1 MQSMPSLHTN
11 SSIKNLINFL
21 LLVLMWQQSIF
32 SHCWLLWEAI
42 SFSSSNL
49 WALTCVEW
57 DASNSNISFL
67 PIAGSCVA
75 TTRHLLMLWMLGN
88 VGKDL
93 IWMCVN
99 DEVLELS
106 GK

>member
-1 MQSMPSLHTN
+1 M
-11 SSIKNLINFL
+11 
-21 LLVLMWQQSIF
+21 F

-42 SFSSSNL
+42 SFSSSHL

-57 DASNSNISFL
+57 DASNNNIYFL
-67 PIAGSCVA
+67 PNADSCVEVA
-75 TTRHLLMLWMLGN
+75 MNLLMLWMLGTI
-88 VGKDL
+88 GKDL

-106 GK
+106 GKGWKWMDIKCYIENGNG